1 MIGVFSEVNI
11 VVDWIFTQLTVF
23 VHFLWNDCAW
33 VGVLVIA
40 FPLIRRVINIFKQ
53 ILS

>member
-1 MIGVFSEVNI
+1 MIHVFSEVNI

-23 VHFLWNDCAW
+23 VRFLWNDCAW
-33 VGVLVIA
+33 AGALVIA
-40 FPLIRRVINIFKQ
+40 LPLVRRVINIFKQ

>member
-1 MIGVFSEVNI
+1 MFSDVKM
-11 VVDWIFTQLTVF
+11 VVDWIFEELSVF
-23 VHFLWNDCAW
+23 AYFLWNNCAW

-40 FPLIRRVINIFKQ
+40 LPLIRRVIDIFRR

>member
-1 MIGVFSEVNI
+1 MIDVFSEVNV

-23 VHFLWNDCAW
+23 ARFLWNDCAW
-33 VGVLVIA
+33 VGVLLIVL
-40 FPLIRRVINIFKQ
+40 PLVRRVINIFKQ